1 MKNPTAPTADPAAEL
16 EIIAPDVEV
25 TLVNGR
31 IITVREYAFLD
42 GLKLQNTAA
51 PVLDALADGEDITV
65 QRLSQVFGEHAE
77 LMPTLMAA
85 ACDLSA
91 SEIRALN
98 DHDGQVLLAAF
109 WRVNKDFFVQR
120 LLVRKVQR
128 WQPQSS
134 EPAPDLDG
142 SSAP

>member
-1 MKNPTAPTADPAAEL
+1 MTTKTDPAAEL

-25 TLVNGR
+25 TLANGR
-31 IITVREYAFLD
+31 IVTVREYSFLD
-42 GLKLQNTAA
+42 GLRLQNLAA
-51 PVLDALADGEDITV
+51 PVLDALASSEDITV
-65 QRLSQVFGEHAE
+65 QRLSEVFGEHAE
-77 LMPTLMAA
+77 LMPALMTA
-85 ACDLSA
+85 ACDLPA
-91 SEIRALN
+91 ATIRKLS
-98 DHDGQVLLAAF
+98 DHDGQLLLAAF

-142 SSAP
+142 